1 MPLAMT
7 PPKRGAGGQFAPGSS
22 GNPGGRPKGLAAY
35 IREKT
40 NGGIACVDAMVSIM
54 DGTMEVEDVI
64 VCDGSP
70 FKIQRQPSHKER
82 REAAKWLAERGCG
95 KELDPS
101 EVEHHHEM
109 GPNLSALVSSRL
121 LELID
126 ETRAKPLNVKEVE
139 AEQAD
144 DDSEPQ

>member
-1 MPLAMT
+1 MADNT
-7 PPKRGAGGQFAPGSS
+7 RGPGGKFAPGTS

-35 IREKT
+35 IRERT
-40 NGGIACVDAMVSIM
+40 GGGRDCVDAMVSIM
-54 DGTMEVEDVI
+54 DGSMRVEDV
-64 VCDGSP
+64 VVADGCP
-70 FKIQRQPSHKER
+70 VTVTREPSHKER

-109 GPNLSALVSSRL
+109 GPNLSALVSARL

-126 ETRAKPLNVKEVE
+126 ETRPAPLDVRDTDVE
-139 AEQAD
+139 RPAD
-144 DDSEPQ
+144 NDADPIE